1 MNEKEIFIEFYK
13 RGLIKTW
20 KKDNPNGWKL
30 LSGMWSPFYVQFRNL
45 PSHPDL
51 LNQSAKLLAEK
62 IKGKGNK
69 LLGIAMAGI
78 PIATAVSLH
87 SMLPMCYTR
96 KNSASYGEHSLIEG
110 EINEGDNFIII
121 DDVVTKFDSKL
132 NAIKQLEEEAKKR
145 NCGVKCENVAV
156 IIDRQQGAEEAASNH
171 GVKIHSIIKFRD
183 NIEWLRDEMSRE
195 EYEIIVDYL
204 VNPEKYQ
211 DEERRRYL
219 LKN

>member
-13 RGLIKTW
+13 RRIIKTW
-20 KKDNPNGWKL
+20 KRDNPQGWIL
-30 LSGMWSPFYVQFRNL
+30 LSGIWSPFYIQLRNL

-51 LNQSAKLLAEK
+51 LNFSAKLLADK

-69 LLGIAMAGI
+69 ILGIAMAGI
-78 PIATAVSLH
+78 PIATAVSMH

-110 EINEGDNFIII
+110 EINEGDNFIAV

-132 NAIKQLEEEAKKR
+132 NAIKKLEEEAIKR

-156 IIDRQQGAEEAASNH
+156 IIDRQQGAEETANKY
-171 GVKIHSIIKFRD
+171 GIKIHSLIKFRD
-183 NIEWLRDEMSRE
+183 NINWIREEMSDE
-195 EYEIIVDYL
+195 EYEIILDYL
-204 VNPEKYQ
+204 QNPEKYQ
-211 DEERRRYL
+211 NEEERRKYL
-219 LKN
+219 K

>member
-1 MNEKEIFIEFYK
+1 MNEKEIFIEFYR

-20 KKDNPNGWKL
+20 KRDKPEGWKL
-30 LSGMWSPFYVQFRNL
+30 LSGIWSPFYVQFRNL

-51 LNQSAKLLAEK
+51 LNIAGKLLAKK

-69 LLGIAMAGI
+69 ILGIAMAGI

-96 KNSASYGEHSLIEG
+96 KDSAGYGEHSLVEG
-110 EINEGDNFIII
+110 EIENGDNFIAV

-145 NCGVKCENVAV
+145 NCTVKCENVAV
-156 IIDRQQGAEEAASNH
+156 IIDRQQGAEEAAEKY
-171 GVKIHSIIKFRD
+171 GIKIHSLIKFK
-183 NIEWLRDEMSRE
+183 NHIKWLKEEMSNE
-195 EYEIIVDYL
+195 EYELIIDYL
-204 VNPEKYQ
+204 NNPEKYQ
-211 DEERRRYL
+211 DEEERRKFL
-219 LKN
+219 